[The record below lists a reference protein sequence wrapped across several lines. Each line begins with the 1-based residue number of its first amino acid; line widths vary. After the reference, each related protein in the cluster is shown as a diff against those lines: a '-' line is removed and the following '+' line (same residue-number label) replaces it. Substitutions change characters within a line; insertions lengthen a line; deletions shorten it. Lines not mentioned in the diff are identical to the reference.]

1 MQILSKDF
9 KIKNENDKMILEVV
23 KLLKAKDLSAYLNN
37 DNKFLKE
44 VAEVIDYVKGSK
56 EERWAAIARYK
67 AEQTKKNR
75 EAWAKEVGKE
85 EGLKQGKEEQLVECI
100 KTMSKNGMSNV
111 DIARALS
118 LEESFVEAALKK
130 TIEK

>member
-1 MQILSKDF
+1 MQILSRDF

-23 KLLKAKDLSAYLNN
+23 RLLKAKDLSAYLNN
-37 DNKFLKE
+37 DNKFLKG

-85 EGLKQGKEEQLVECI
+85 EGLKQGKEEQLFECI

>member
-1 MQILSKDF
+1 M
-9 KIKNENDKMILEVV
+9 
-23 KLLKAKDLSAYLNN
+23 
-37 DNKFLKE
+37 
-44 VAEVIDYVKGSK
+44 IDYVKGSK

>member
-9 KIKNENDKMILEVV
+9 KIKNENDKMISEVV

-37 DNKFLKE
+37 DNKFLKG

>member
-1 MQILSKDF
+1 MQILSRDF

-23 KLLKAKDLSAYLNN
+23 RLLKAKDLSAYLNN
-37 DNKFLKE
+37 DNKFLKG

>member
-37 DNKFLKE
+37 DNKFLKG

>member
-37 DNKFLKE
+37 DNKFLKV